1 MPRKKR
7 KALIIAIVGI
17 LIIVV
22 SILTA
27 LLYFMTD
34 IFKSNQSLFL
44 QYISQ
49 NINNVDEVYKILT
62 EDEYEEKL
70 KENKYTND
78 TQIKINYTENI
89 GTSSENTKNSINQLK
104 LKIEGQVDCENK
116 YNYQNMKLLN
126 NNDEIM
132 QIEYLEDD
140 SINAIRFSNLFKQ
153 YIATE
158 NLNLKELLKNMGYEN
173 PIIESIPDKIE
184 YENSKSIFEISDEE
198 KEIIKN
204 KYFNIIAKDISKN
217 NFSKTN
223 NELIRINGKDINT
236 NSYTLKITKEQ
247 LNNLYIKLL
256 EELNQDEIILKK
268 LDEMQEILDKYKVA
282 NSWNDI
288 NIRNEFNKQI
298 NMYIQKIQGKN
309 IGQDEVSIYVY
320 ENNNT
325 TVRTSIISKEYE
337 INFDYLP
344 QENDRYMRY

>member
-1 MPRKKR
+1 M
-7 KALIIAIVGI
+7 
-17 LIIVV
+17 
-22 SILTA
+22 
-27 LLYFMTD
+27 
-34 IFKSNQSLFL
+34 
-44 QYISQ
+44 
-49 NINNVDEVYKILT
+49 
-62 EDEYEEKL
+62 
-70 KENKYTND
+70 
-78 TQIKINYTENI
+78 
-89 GTSSENTKNSINQLK
+89 
-104 LKIEGQVDCENK
+104 
-116 YNYQNMKLLN
+116 
-126 NNDEIM
+126 
-132 QIEYLEDD
+132 
-140 SINAIRFSNLFKQ
+140 
-153 YIATE
+153 
-158 NLNLKELLKNMGYEN
+158 
-173 PIIESIPDKIE
+173 
-184 YENSKSIFEISDEE
+184 
-198 KEIIKN
+198 
-204 KYFNIIAKDISKN
+204 
-217 NFSKTN
+217 
-223 NELIRINGKDINT
+223 IRINGKDINT